1 MEFRALV
8 ADAAELGVALELRQ
22 AETLLAFGDLL
33 LHWNRAFNLV
43 SRRDTA
49 RLVPRHL
56 LDSLTAAP
64 WLTGIAVLDL
74 GTGAGLPGVPLAIAR
89 EDAQFTLIDRSERK
103 IRFLGQVVR
112 TLGLAN
118 VSLRCSDVT
127 QLPAGE
133 DFDTVV
139 CRALAD
145 PGSAWALAADRVRPE
160 GRMVVMTRAGIAPEA
175 PELAPPELPANAQL
189 EARHRVHIPG
199 LEQPH
204 ELVLLRHVPDKSVMP
219 G

>member
-1 MEFRALV
+1 MEPRALV

-22 AETLLAFGDLL
+22 AEILLAFGDLL
-33 LHWNRAFNLV
+33 AHWNRAFNLV

-56 LDSLTAAP
+56 LDSLTVAP
-64 WLTGIAVLDL
+64 WLSGTAVLDL

-118 VSLRCSDVT
+118 VSPRCSDVT
-127 QLPAGE
+127 QLPAAV

-145 PGSAWALAADRVRPE
+145 PGSAWALAADRVRPQ
-160 GRMVVMTRAGIAPEA
+160 GRMVIMTRAGTAPE
-175 PELAPPELPANAQL
+175 PAPPELPANAQL
-189 EARHRVHIPG
+189 EARHRVHVPG

-204 ELVLLRHVPDKSVMP
+204 ELVLLRHAPGGSVMP